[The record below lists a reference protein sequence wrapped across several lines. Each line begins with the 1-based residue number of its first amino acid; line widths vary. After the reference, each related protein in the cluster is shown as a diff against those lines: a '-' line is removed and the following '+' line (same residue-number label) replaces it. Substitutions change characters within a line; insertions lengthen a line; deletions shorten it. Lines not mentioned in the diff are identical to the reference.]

1 VRFRFLAERKPEEDS
16 MTKTLLMRAI
26 LVGSLLA
33 PNAIVARINIRVNS
47 PFEGRYHGQWVAKT
61 PTGEHK
67 GEWTLSINSSGRIT
81 GKEEDYRTT
90 RTADLN
96 GSISDDGE
104 LRLLLEYPD
113 ATATMKGTVVKTR
126 SGHLKGTVN
135 QYSGK
140 EVVATLELDLSPA

>member
-1 VRFRFLAERKPEEDS
+1 
-16 MTKTLLMRAI
+16 MTKIWIMRAI
-26 LVGSLLA
+26 IVVSLLA
-33 PNAIVARINIRVNS
+33 PNTILARVKTCVDS
-47 PFEGRYHGQWVAKT
+47 PFEGRYRGQWVAKT
-61 PTGEHK
+61 ASGEHK
-67 GEWTLSINSSGRIT
+67 GEWTLSINSAGRIT

-96 GSISDDGE
+96 GSITDDGE

-140 EVVATLELDLSPA
+140 EVVATLEIDLSPA